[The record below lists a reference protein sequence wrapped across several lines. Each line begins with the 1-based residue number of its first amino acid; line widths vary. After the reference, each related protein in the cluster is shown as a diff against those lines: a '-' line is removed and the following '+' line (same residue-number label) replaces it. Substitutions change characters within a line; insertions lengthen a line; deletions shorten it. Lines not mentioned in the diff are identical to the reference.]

1 MVSLRGVS
9 VHNSLSAIARVVI
22 NLIDVAQSRL
32 LACNL
37 LTTKM
42 EVTWPCGHKWPKIW
56 GRRSPLHDSL
66 LGEALHDSL
75 IYWSSETVLGGKY
88 ASDFFLSTQTI
99 AFLDAKLWSMS
110 GEIELLC
117 LELSLM
123 NHEYRTIQW
132 TWSMGSPIHSWT
144 QFSFGRC

>member
-42 EVTWPCGHKWPKIW
+42 EVT
-56 GRRSPLHDSL
+56 
-66 LGEALHDSL
+66 
-75 IYWSSETVLGGKY
+75 
-88 ASDFFLSTQTI
+88 
-99 AFLDAKLWSMS
+99 
-110 GEIELLC
+110 
-117 LELSLM
+117 
-123 NHEYRTIQW
+123 
-132 TWSMGSPIHSWT
+132 
-144 QFSFGRC
+144 